1 MSKIFKLQDVNL
13 IKCLGCGLHGYFRK
27 ILTDMAKLSYAFG
40 GGRQY
45 KCEICGNNITILDE

>member
-1 MSKIFKLQDVNL
+1 MSKLQDVNL
-13 IKCLGCGLHGYFRK
+13 IKCLGCGLYGYFRK

-45 KCEICGNNITILDE
+45 KCEICGNKITILDE